1 MFQVPLVFHDA
12 PVAGKI
18 AHLDDIALRKHFL
31 DDPLKGIDG
40 KGVFNEHG
48 YRGSAFGEGDWVSTS
63 TGSALSGRSQAEDSA
78 NRNRQKMILMPSMIA
93 SFASSLIGN
102 GFGEIVALDI
112 VASQTL
118 EHVLLN
124 ACFYAFGHGG
134 HVQRAGHGED
144 APHHGF
150 GVLYVNVPL
159 RKKTLSSLMV
169 STGMF

>member
-1 MFQVPLVFHDA
+1 M
-12 PVAGKI
+12 GKHI
-18 AHLDDIALRKHFL
+18 NGLRAVRPFT
-31 DDPLKGIDG
+31 G
-40 KGVFNEHG
+40 
-48 YRGSAFGEGDWVSTS
+48 RGQCEQE
-63 TGSALSGRSQAEDSA
+63 QAENDSDA
-78 NRNRQKMILMPSMIA
+78 EHD
-93 SFASSLIGN
+93 SFVWIVFERRAEGKPFEIGN

-118 EHVLLN
+118 EHVHLN
-124 ACFYAFGHGG
+124 AFFYAFGHGG